1 MAVISGNDEAAVL
14 HGPRDLR
21 IEKIDRMQVG
31 DGQVRVEVHGVSL
44 CGSDLHYYADGRN
57 GSNSLTQPTVLG
69 HEGFG
74 VVTEVGAG
82 VSQDR
87 IGQRV
92 AIEPVIP
99 KGTSPLSLSGH
110 YNVCPSVVCFGSPPN
125 HGLLRQSVVLAAEF
139 AHPLPDSIDDDV
151 AALIEPLAVA
161 AWAAARVGSVLGK
174 RIAITGAGP
183 IGLLVL
189 QTVIA
194 LGASET
200 TITDVAPARLEVAA
214 ALGATTTLRSGEDA
228 LPEGAFDIAFDCS
241 GHPGAIAD
249 AARSLGPAGILALVG
264 VPGRA
269 SAEFPIGAVQR
280 WELDIRGCFR
290 YGPSAFADAIALAGS
305 ARVDLAA
312 LVTSTYPLAESAAA
326 LEAALTD
333 PTQLKI
339 VIDTTSQGP
348 Q

>member
-21 IEKIDRMQVG
+21 IEQIERATVG
-31 DGQVRVEVHGVSL
+31 PGQVRVDIHGVSL

-57 GSNSLTQPTVLG
+57 GTNSLTQPTVLG

-74 VVTEVGAG
+74 VITEVGSG
-82 VSQDR
+82 VSSDR
-87 IGQRV
+87 LGERV
-92 AIEPVIP
+92 AIEPAIP
-99 KGTSPLSLSGH
+99 DGNTPLSLSGH
-110 YNVCPSVVCFGSPPN
+110 YNVCPSVLCFGSPPN
-125 HGLLRQSVVLAAEF
+125 HGLLRGSVVLAAPF
-139 AHPLPDSIDDDV
+139 AHPLPDSVGDDV

-161 AWAAARVGSVLGK
+161 AWAVARVGSVLGK

-189 QTVIA
+189 QTVVA
-194 LGASET
+194 LGASTT
-200 TITDVAPARLEVAA
+200 TITDVAPSRLAVAS
-214 ALGATTTLRSGEDA
+214 ALGATHTLRSGEDA
-228 LPEGAFDIAFDCS
+228 LPEAAFDIAFDCS

-269 SAEFPIGAVQR
+269 VADFPIGAVQR

-290 YGPSAFADAIALAGS
+290 YGPSAFVDALALAGS
-305 ARVDLAA
+305 GRVDLAA
-312 LVTSTYPLAESAAA
+312 LVTSSYPLSEAAAA